1 MADKALQTVTVTS
14 ETYGT
19 TADVTFGFE
28 TDSILVLNR
37 SSTASD
43 EILISFDGH
52 EDHGTTVPG
61 LLPAL
66 SWTAKR
72 RAIWL
77 RRASAGSSTVQV
89 MAGTVR

>member
-1 MADKALQTVTVTS
+1 MADAALQTITVTS
-14 ETYGT
+14 GTYGNDP
-19 TADVTFGFE
+19 DVEFGFE

-37 SSTASD
+37 SSTSTD
-43 EILISFDGH
+43 EILVSFDGV

-61 LLPAL
+61 LLPAI

-72 RAIWL
+72 KAVWL
-77 RRASAGSSTVQV
+77 RRASAGSSNVQV

>member
-14 ETYGT
+14 ETYGA
-19 TADVTFGFE
+19 TADVEFGFE

-37 SSTASD
+37 SATSTD
-43 EILISFDGH
+43 EILISFDGVA
-52 EDHGTTVPG
+52 DHGTTVPG

-66 SWTAKR
+66 SWNAKR
-72 RAIWL
+72 RALWL
-77 RRASAGSSTVQV
+77 RRASAGSSDVQV